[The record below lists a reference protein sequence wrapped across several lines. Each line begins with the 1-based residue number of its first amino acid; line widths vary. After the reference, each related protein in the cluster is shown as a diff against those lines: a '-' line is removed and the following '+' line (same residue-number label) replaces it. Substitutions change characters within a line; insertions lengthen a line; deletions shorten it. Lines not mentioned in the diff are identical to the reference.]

1 MFAHFGAV
9 AKLFAHFGAVARL
22 FAHFGAVAKLFA
34 HFGAVAKLFAHF
46 GAVAKLFAHFG
57 AVLAVTLALANC
69 GSVGASTAITD
80 ATRDLREAKQQKAD
94 EFAVYYYSRA
104 EVYLQK
110 AKKLNGMGQFQV
122 AQEYART
129 SSEAAAKS
137 LDVARINKDQSARR
151 DKFAPKKDGKDSE
164 PEVPGFTPSDRK

>member
-1 MFAHFGAV
+1 MLAPTHRLGQRLARSQALTCWWLSGSKVARALARGCAATRMFAHFGALLV
-9 AKLFAHFGAVARL
+9 
-22 FAHFGAVAKLFA
+22 
-34 HFGAVAKLFAHF
+34 
-46 GAVAKLFAHFG
+46 
-57 AVLAVTLALANC
+57 VTLALANC
-69 GSVGASTAITD
+69 GSVGASTAIND

-94 EFAVYYYSRA
+94 EYAVYYYSRA
-104 EVYLQK
+104 EIYLQK

-151 DKFAPKKDGKDSE
+151 DKFAPKKDGKDSV